1 MRIMLRYLSICTF
14 IFLTSLMLK
23 ACRSQEQTSEYQEQT
38 SEYYVLSFDGVDDY
52 IEIEDTS
59 IVNQIGDGDFTFETW
74 VKASED
80 NQVPHPQIFSNR
92 QTDGQGFLFGF
103 HDRWRG
109 SANKIPYVQLDSINW
124 IDYPE
129 QPNLLDGQW
138 HHFAARRES
147 NTLTYFADGQ
157 PVASLTTEKIGNYDI
172 SSNQAL
178 LIGWDLVNQPS
189 TPFAGE
195 LDEIRIWSRALEDTE
210 IQSGMLRSTQ
220 IDKTGLVG
228 YWSFDEGSGEVV
240 NDRSGNNYH
249 GMIFGA
255 SWLPEQR

>member
-14 IFLTSLMLK
+14 VFLTSLMLK
-23 ACRSQEQTSEYQEQT
+23 ACRSQEQNYA
-38 SEYYVLSFDGVDDY
+38 LSFDGVDDY
-52 IEIEDTS
+52 IEIENTS
-59 IVNQIGDGDFTFETW
+59 ISDEIGDGDFTFEAW
-74 VKASED
+74 LKASED
-80 NQVPHPQIFSNR
+80 NQVSHPQIFSNR
-92 QTDGQGFLFGF
+92 QTNGQGFLFGF

-109 SANKIPYVQLDSINW
+109 STHKIPYVQLDNINW
-124 IDYPE
+124 IDYLE

-147 NTLTYFADGQ
+147 NTLAYFVDGQ
-157 PVASLTTEKIGNYDI
+157 LVASLTTENIGNYDI

-178 LIGWDLVNQPS
+178 LIGWDLVNQAA
-189 TPFAGE
+189 TPFKGE
-195 LDEIRIWSRALEDTE
+195 LDEIRIWNRALKDTE

-220 IDKTGLVG
+220 IDKRGLIS

-249 GMIFGA
+249 GVIFGA
-255 SWLPEQR
+255 SWVAEQR